1 MFIKNLLFQGKKTRI
16 YSNIHEVNLCIAED
30 TKDNTPIGAKKM
42 AIKYCDGFTDVVLK
56 HKRANNYM
64 CFEGHSAFAYHFEEK
79 DKFTNIQIFFL
90 FNYGSPKLIDD
101 MIVLRVSKWLRKE
114 ELFNKENNIDIPIL
128 EEETVL
134 LEKDNA
140 IKILEKCN
148 NVIESVQKGYFYSER
163 EKEIFGEKVLRIVD
177 SHGTYHELR
186 WNGKTHIDPIE
197 EKLEEVLDTIE
208 LNHDTSANYC
218 DSVLELI

>member
-1 MFIKNLLFQGKKTRI
+1 MFIKDLFFQGKKVRI
-16 YSNIHEVNLCIAED
+16 YSNIHEVNLCIAEGP
-30 TKDNTPIGAKKM
+30 KNNPIGAKNM

-56 HKRANNYM
+56 HKRANDYM

-79 DKFTNIQIFFL
+79 DIFTNIQVYFL
-90 FNYGSPKLIDD
+90 FNYGSPKQIED

-114 ELFNKENNIDIPIL
+114 ELFNKEKNIDNPIL

-134 LEKDNA
+134 LEKDHA
-140 IKILEKCN
+140 IQVLEKCK
-148 NVIESVQKGYFYSER
+148 NVIESIQKGYSYLER

-186 WNGKTHIDPIE
+186 WNGKTRIDPIE
-197 EKLEEVLDTIE
+197 EKLEEVLDAIDR
-208 LNHDTSANYC
+208 NHDTSANYC
-218 DSVLELI
+218 DSLLELI